1 MKILTSWDDGHELDV
16 KVMKLLRKYNLP
28 GIFFIPII
36 SWGFEN
42 LDQYKDFEVGGHTYS
57 HPPDLKKLNRGARVD
72 EIWCAKRT
80 LEDKFTKP
88 IEWFCYPKGKYNKI
102 VIADVKRYGFKYAR
116 TTNIDYGDPLDD
128 KDYEKRG
135 FHCYQRKE
143 YQGVDWLDYIKVC
156 FSSWQ
161 KMGMGND
168 FHIWGHSWEIDKYN
182 EWDKLEELFKYI
194 KNNK

>member
-116 TTNIDYGDPLDD
+116 TTNIGHDGS
-128 KDYEKRG
+128 DYEKLG
-135 FHCYQRKE
+135 YHCYQRKE
-143 YQGVDWLDYIKVC
+143 YEGMDWLKYIKEAFIVL
-156 FSSWQ
+156 
-161 KMGMGND
+161 KNLGKAEE
-168 FHIWGHSWEIDKYN
+168 FHIWGHSHEINKYN